1 MAYLK
6 ADLVDISLT
15 DHSSFEIQCPDRFD
29 LLETGAMQEAIHQDK
44 RLREKMHFWSLSN
57 A

>member
-1 MAYLK
+1 MAYQK

-15 DHSSFEIQCPDRFD
+15 DHSSFEIQCPNRYN

-44 RLREKMHFWSLSN
+44 RLREKNHFWSLST